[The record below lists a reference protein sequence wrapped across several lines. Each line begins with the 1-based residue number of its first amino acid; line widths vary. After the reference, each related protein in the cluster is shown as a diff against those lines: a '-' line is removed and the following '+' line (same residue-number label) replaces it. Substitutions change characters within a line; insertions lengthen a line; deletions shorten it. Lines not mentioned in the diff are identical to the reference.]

1 MVMSSIVLVPP
12 ITRLE
17 IGQEMKV
24 GLRSISVT
32 CTPPS
37 LHMRRYLATVAPP

>member
-1 MVMSSIVLVPP
+1 MVFMPP
-12 ITRLE
+12 MTRLE

-32 CTPPS
+32 WTPPS